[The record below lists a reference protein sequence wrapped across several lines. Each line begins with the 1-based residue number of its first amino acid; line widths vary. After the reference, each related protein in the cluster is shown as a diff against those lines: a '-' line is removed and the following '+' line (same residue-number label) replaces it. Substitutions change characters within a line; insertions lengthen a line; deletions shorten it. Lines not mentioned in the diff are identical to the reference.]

1 MQAVTRVKFEQASKV
16 KLWMPIRPRGGEGC
30 TGREEPGAGARQLVN
45 QRAPDPIHRG
55 SEHSMYGRRSG
66 LVGEARDWRRVAPPN
81 VVIKGGGQSCQYR
94 LKIPHSASRKIHH
107 PAETVVYKFSR
118 SVENGT
124 GW

>member
-1 MQAVTRVKFEQASKV
+1 VKFEQASKV

-81 VVIKGGGQSCQYR
+81 VVIKGGGQSG
-94 LKIPHSASRKIHH
+94 SRRGSYDRGCR
-107 PAETVVYKFSR
+107 V
-118 SVENGT
+118 NT
-124 GW
+124 GGGKGPYF